1 MSIGEVLDA
10 GFRLYRLTLV
20 RCLVLALLSVIVGQI
35 PSAYDLAQGT
45 LTVPIDEKGAFWW
58 LLVVVTT
65 AANIWVSVALF
76 WRQWGVVQGRPA
88 TLREDLTTALRLWPP
103 VFATTLLALLLIA
116 APGILIGIA
125 WAAFDMMGRWLI
137 IPWLVG
143 LVVWVSLPAMMSVP
157 VRLIEGLGPASSVS
171 RAFTLMRGSWWRSS
185 AIFTI
190 ALLVMLVF
198 YTIGGLIGVLIAQ
211 LVGTADLAVMTVV
224 TTIIT
229 AILGGIFVP
238 FYTSITLVLLLELQV
253 RRGGADI
260 ASRLSALAT

>member
-45 LTVPIDEKGAFWW
+45 LTVPLDEKSLTWW
-58 LLVVVTT
+58 LLAVGST
-65 AANIWVSVALF
+65 ALNIGISVALF
-76 WRQWGVVQGRPA
+76 WRQWGAVQGQPA
-88 TLREDLTTALRLWPP
+88 TLREDLATALRLWPS
-103 VFATTLLALLLIA
+103 VFVTTLVVVLLFVV
-116 APGILIGIA
+116 PGALIGVA
-125 WAAFDMMGRWLI
+125 WSVFDVMGRLLI

-143 LVVWVSLPAMMSVP
+143 LLIWVSLPAFLVVP
-157 VRLIEGLGPASSVS
+157 VRLLEGLSPQASLL
-171 RAFTLMRGSWWRSS
+171 RAFALIRGSWWRSS
-185 AIFTI
+185 AIFAI
-190 ALLVMLVF
+190 ALFVMLVF

-211 LVGTADLAVMTVV
+211 LVGGADLAVMTVV

-238 FYTSITLVLLLELQV
+238 FYTAITLMLLLELQV

-260 ASRLSALAT
+260 ASRLSALAH